1 VVPFVVLGPVDISGK
16 ATESRVFRSTSLIF
30 VESRGIWE
38 PKKKAKISNS
48 TRSKGRFKA
57 SVSHEIEVPL
67 FTVIVSPVLSVTV
80 FPLFL
85 LFQGMLD
92 RTIACE

>member
-1 VVPFVVLGPVDISGK
+1 VEKLLNREFLGLPALFLWNQEGYGS
-16 ATESRVFRSTSLIF
+16 
-30 VESRGIWE
+30 
-38 PKKKAKISNS
+38 PKKAKISNS

-57 SVSHEIEVPL
+57 SVSDEIEVPL